1 MDNAIEGDEDLL
13 WADGLLHAVI
23 GIATRADG
31 LRVVCYSIE
40 KIIEIFMTRDGMTEE
55 EAYEFYEF
63 NVACAWV
70 GDKTPI
76 FVETVK
82 ES

>member
-1 MDNAIEGDEDLL
+1 MENAVEGDEDLL
-13 WADGLLHAVI
+13 WADGLLNAVI

-31 LRVVCYSIE
+31 MRVVCYSIE
-40 KIIEIFMTRDGMTEE
+40 KIIEVFMTRDGMTEE

>member
-1 MDNAIEGDEDLL
+1 MENAVEGDEDLL
-13 WADGLLHAVI
+13 WADGLLNAVI

-31 LRVVCYSIE
+31 MRVVCYSIE
-40 KIIEIFMTRDGMTEE
+40 KIIEVFMTRDGMTEE

-76 FVETVK
+76 FVETIK
-82 ES
+82 GD

>member
-1 MDNAIEGDEDLL
+1 MENAIEGDDDLL
-13 WADGLLHAVI
+13 WADGLLNAVI

-31 LRVVCYSIE
+31 MRVVCYSIE
-40 KIIEIFMTRDGMTEE
+40 KIIEVFMKRDGMTEE

-76 FVETVK
+76 FVETIK
-82 ES
+82 GD

>member
-1 MDNAIEGDEDLL
+1 MSHEDDDLL
-13 WADGLLHAVI
+13 WADGLLNAVI

-31 LRVVCYSIE
+31 LRVVCYSVDKVIE
-40 KIIEIFMTRDGMTEE
+40 TLMKRDGMTEE

-63 NVACAWV
+63 NIACAWV

-76 FVETVK
+76 FVEAT
-82 ES
+82 E